1 MTTKF
6 HGLSV
11 VLLTEFRYAYF
22 YLTFDIIFFVLLQ
35 YLQETLGDFVQ
46 SVYESEEE
54 CEVK

>member
-1 MTTKF
+1 M
-6 HGLSV
+6 
-11 VLLTEFRYAYF
+11 RII
-22 YLTFDIIFFVLLQ
+22 YLTFNKTTIFLVLLQ

>member
-1 MTTKF
+1 M
-6 HGLSV
+6 

-22 YLTFDIIFFVLLQ
+22 YVTFDIIFFFVLLQ

>member
-1 MTTKF
+1 M
-6 HGLSV
+6 
-11 VLLTEFRYAYF
+11 RIF
-22 YLTFDIIFFVLLQ
+22 YLTFNITIFFVLLQ